1 VSSASCPGAAPGLSD
16 FGDLSAQLVRNLS
29 AVSNG
34 AASRV
39 LRTAIDSWRSSKD
52 NRINLLPCAAPP
64 ASQHWQCRVV
74 ASGLWP
80 RSPAD
85 GSKAR
90 RRVAAITA
98 AKMEESAKP
107 GSIPMPRRSLY
118 KMCGPADSRQ
128 LIRLPPSAGPLFTI
142 KNEHHYELLC
152 SRTRRYFTADVSVF
166 QAHLPCD
173 SLSIFSYRIEPKP
186 SVM

>member
-1 VSSASCPGAAPGLSD
+1 MILEISLHSWCATYLRY
-16 FGDLSAQLVRNLS
+16 QMVRP
-29 AVSNG
+29 AG
-34 AASRV
+34 YA
-39 LRTAIDSWRSSKD
+39 
-52 NRINLLPCAAPP
+52 P

-74 ASGLWP
+74 ASGPWP

-85 GSKAR
+85 GGKAR

-98 AKMEESAKP
+98 AKREESAKP
-107 GSIPMPRRSLY
+107 GSIPMPRRSIY

-152 SRTRRYFTADVSVF
+152 SRTRRYFTEDVSVF

-173 SLSIFSYRIEPKP
+173 PLSIFSYRIEPKP